1 MSRQIKKRLEK
12 MFTDLQ
18 SLEEAA
24 PSPQEGGVSEAVVA
38 PARPAPAREARP
50 AIVEPPAQQRSRMQ
64 TGMLPPLPEA
74 PAIAVAITETAMTVP
89 FRLDTETW
97 GALEII
103 PPASD
108 YVWTEDEQQLVKDVA
123 DQLSLALENAR
134 LFQAVQRERQQ
145 LRTLIDTIPGQ
156 VYFKDTEG
164 HMLVVNQAQARL
176 LGAASPEELIGK
188 TDFDYFPE
196 ELASKYYQDEQEIIR
211 TGQPMINVV
220 EPTVDPFGKRIWLST
235 SKVPLR
241 DARGQ
246 VVGIVGIGLDVTAQ
260 KEAEAERERL
270 LAELERRA
278 VYLQAAAE
286 ISRLVTS
293 TLDLATIF
301 PRAVELIQERFGFYH
316 VGIFTLDET
325 GTQIVLRQAT
335 GEAGAQM
342 LAQGHALQVGSH
354 SIVGQV
360 AAVGQALI
368 VNDVSQNPVHR
379 PNPLLPETRA
389 EAALPLRVGERII
402 GVLDLQANQ
411 VNAFLPEEI
420 AVLQTL
426 ADQVA
431 VAIDNARSYELAQQA
446 IREMRELD
454 RLKSEFLAMMSHELR
469 TPLNSIIGFSRVIL
483 KGIDGPLTELQEQ
496 DLNAI
501 YNSGQHLLRLIN
513 DVLDLAKIEAGKMEL
528 AYDEVN
534 IAETIQGVLPTISGV
549 LKDKP
554 VQLITNVA
562 DDIPI
567 VRADPIRLRQVLI
580 NLLSNAAKFTEE
592 GSITVEAHVQ
602 PSPSGGREVY
612 ISVTDTGPGIAP
624 EDQAKLFKSFS
635 QVDTSPTRKTGGS
648 GLGLAISRQLV
659 ELHGGR
665 IGVESE
671 VGKGSKFYFTLPLP
685 AVTGAQE
692 GGEPKVILAIDDDPQ
707 IISLYERYLQPQGYQ
722 VIGLTDPARARE
734 RIRELKP
741 YAVTLDIMMPGKDG
755 WSVLEEIKADSE
767 TRHTPVI
774 VCSILSEQE
783 KGFSLGAADYLVKP
797 IMEDDLLN
805 AINRLNA
812 DGSIR
817 NVLVIDD
824 DPVDLRLIEKMLSR
838 SGHYKAILAEG
849 GRQGWEILST
859 EPPQAVILD
868 LFMPEMDGFTI
879 LEKLRTTP
887 ALSDIPVLVVSGADL
902 TPQQRQQLA
911 DFGRQVLAKS
921 TLREE
926 ELLSMLDRAL
936 RRLGQNQ

>member
-1 MSRQIKKRLEK
+1 MSKRIKKRLEK

-18 SLEEAA
+18 TLEESA
-24 PSPQEGGVSEAVVA
+24 PVPQEGGSASVLA
-38 PARPAPAREARP
+38 PAVEVPTRRAPS
-50 AIVEPPAQQRSRMQ
+50 AILEPPTRPLERKQ
-64 TGMLPPLPEA
+64 TGFLPPLPEA
-74 PAIAVAITETAMTVP
+74 KGAITVTETAMLVP
-89 FRLDTETW
+89 FRLDTDTW

-103 PPASD
+103 PPAEN
-108 YVWTEDEQQLVKDVA
+108 YIWTEDEQRLVKDVA

-134 LFQAVQRERQQ
+134 LFQAIQQERQQ
-145 LRTLIDTIPGQ
+145 LRTLIDNIPGQ
-156 VYFKDTEG
+156 VYFKDVEG

-176 LGAASPEELIGK
+176 LGADSPEELVGK

-196 ELASKYYQDEQEIIR
+196 ELAAKYRQDELEIIQ
-211 TGQPMINVV
+211 TGQPMLNVV
-220 EPTVDPFGKRIWLST
+220 EPTVDPFGRRIWLST

-246 VVGIVGIGLDVTAQ
+246 IVGIVGIGLDVTAQ

-270 LAELERRA
+270 LAELERRT
-278 VYLQAAAE
+278 VYLEAAAE
-286 ISRLVTS
+286 IGRLVTS
-293 TLDLATIF
+293 TLDLATLF
-301 PRAVELIQERFGFYH
+301 SRATALIQERFGYYH
-316 VGIFTLDET
+316 VAIFTLDEA
-325 GTQIVLRQAT
+325 GFQVVLREAT
-335 GEAGAQM
+335 GEAGVTM
-342 LAQGHALQVGSH
+342 RDQGHALQVGSS

-360 AAVGQALI
+360 AALGQPLI
-368 VNDVSQNPVHR
+368 VNDVSQNPIHL
-379 PNPLLPETRA
+379 PNPLLPKTRA

-402 GVLDLQANQ
+402 GVLDLQAEQ
-411 VNAFLPEEI
+411 VDAFLPEEI

-454 RLKSEFLAMMSHELR
+454 RLKSQFLANMSHELR

-534 IAETIQGVLPTISGV
+534 IAETIEGVLPTISGV
-549 LKDKP
+549 LKEKSIE
-554 VQLITNVA
+554 LITNIA
-562 DDIPI
+562 PDIPV
-567 VRADPIRLRQVLI
+567 VRADPIRVRQVLI

-592 GSITVEAHVQ
+592 GSITVEARVQ
-602 PSPSGGREVY
+602 PSPSGGQEVY

-624 EDQAKLFKSFS
+624 EDQEKLFKSFS
-635 QVDTSPTRKTGGS
+635 QVDASPTRKTGGT

-671 VGKGSKFYFTLPLP
+671 MGKGSTFYFTLPLP
-685 AVTGAQE
+685 AEGGA
-692 GGEPKVILAIDDDPQ
+692 GTKGEPKVILAIDDDPQ
-707 IISLYERYLQPQGYQ
+707 VISLYERYLQPQGYQ
-722 VIGLTDPARARE
+722 VVGLTDPMRARE

-741 YAVTLDIMMPGKDG
+741 YAVTLDIMMPGRDG

-767 TRHTPVI
+767 TRDTPVI
-774 VCSILSEQE
+774 ICSILSEQE

-797 IMEDDLLN
+797 ITEDDLLT

-824 DPVDLRLIEKMLSR
+824 DPVDLRLIEKMLSKG
-838 SGHYKAILAEG
+838 GHYKVMLAEG
-849 GRQGWEILST
+849 GLQGWEILST
-859 EPPQAVILD
+859 EPPHAVILD
-868 LFMPEMDGFTI
+868 LFMPEMDGFAI
-879 LEKLRTTP
+879 LEKMRATP
-887 ALSDIPVLVVSGADL
+887 ELSDIPVLVVSGADL
-902 TPQQRQQLA
+902 TPEQRQQLA
-911 DFGRQVLAKS
+911 DFGKQLLTKSMLKEEQLLA
-921 TLREE
+921 
-926 ELLSMLDRAL
+926 MLDRAL
-936 RRLGQNQ
+936 RRLGQAS

>member
-1 MSRQIKKRLEK
+1 MSKRIKKRLEK

-18 SLEEAA
+18 ALEDMPPAA
-24 PSPQEGGVSEAVVA
+24 QGGGEMVTVVA
-38 PARPAPAREARP
+38 PTVEAPGRRVRPTGL
-50 AIVEPPAQQRSRMQ
+50 EPPTRPLERKQ
-64 TGMLPPLPEA
+64 TGMLPPLPET
-74 PAIAVAITETAMTVP
+74 PGQVVVTETAMMVP
-89 FRLDTETW
+89 FRLDAETW
-97 GALEII
+97 SVLEII
-103 PPASD
+103 PPSED
-108 YVWTEDEQQLVKDVA
+108 YLWSEDEQRLVKDVA

-134 LFQAVQRERQQ
+134 LFQAIQQERQQ
-145 LRTLIDTIPGQ
+145 LRTLIDNIPGQ
-156 VYFKDTEG
+156 VYFKDVEG
-164 HMLVVNQAQARL
+164 RMLVVNQAQARL
-176 LGAASPEELIGK
+176 LGADSPEELVGK
-188 TDFDYFPE
+188 TDFDFFPE
-196 ELASKYYQDEQEIIR
+196 ELAARYRQDELEIIQS
-211 TGQPMINVV
+211 GQPMLNVV
-220 EPTVDPFGKRIWLST
+220 EPTVDPFGRQIWLST

-246 VVGIVGIGLDVTAQ
+246 IIGIVGIGLDVTAQ

-270 LAELERRA
+270 LAELERRT
-278 VYLQAAAE
+278 VYLEAAAE
-286 ISRLVTS
+286 IGRLVTS

-301 PRAVELIQERFGFYH
+301 PRTVALIQERFGYYH
-316 VGIFTLDET
+316 VALFTLDET
-325 GTQIVLRQAT
+325 GFQVVLREAT
-335 GEAGAQM
+335 GEAGATM
-342 LAQGHALQVGSH
+342 REQGHALQVGSN

-360 AAVGQALI
+360 AAVGQPLI
-368 VNDVSQNPVHR
+368 VNDVSQNPIYL

-402 GVLDLQANQ
+402 GVLDLQADR
-411 VNAFLPEEI
+411 VDAFLPEEI

-454 RLKSEFLAMMSHELR
+454 RLKSQFLANMSHELR

-496 DLNAI
+496 DLTAI

-534 IAETIQGVLPTISGV
+534 IAETIEGVLPTIAGV
-549 LKDKP
+549 LKEKSLE
-554 VQLITNVA
+554 LITNIA
-562 DDIPI
+562 PDIPV
-567 VRADPIRLRQVLI
+567 VRADPIRVRQVLI

-592 GSITVEAHVQ
+592 GSITVEAYVQ

-612 ISVTDTGPGIAP
+612 ISVADTGPGIAP

-635 QVDTSPTRKTGGS
+635 QVDASPTRKTGGT

-685 AVTGAQE
+685 AEDKGPAGA
-692 GGEPKVILAIDDDPQ
+692 GPKVVLAIDDDPQ
-707 IISLYERYLQPQGYQ
+707 VISLYERYLQPQGYQ
-722 VIGLTDPARARE
+722 VVGLTDPTRARE

-767 TRHTPVI
+767 TRDTPVI
-774 VCSILSEQE
+774 ICSILSEQE

-797 IMEDDLLN
+797 ISEEDLLA
-805 AINRLNA
+805 AIGRLNA

-824 DPVDLRLIEKMLSR
+824 DPVDLRLIEKMLSKD
-838 SGHYKAILAEG
+838 GHYKVMLAEG
-849 GRQGWEILST
+849 GLQGWEILSS
-859 EPPQAVILD
+859 EPPHAVILD
-868 LFMPEMDGFTI
+868 LFMPEMDGFAI
-879 LEKLRTTP
+879 LEKMRTTP
-887 ALSDIPVLVVSGADL
+887 ELSDIPVLVVSGADL
-902 TPQQRQQLA
+902 TPEQRQQLA
-911 DFGRQVLAKS
+911 DFGKQLVTKSMLKEEQLLA
-921 TLREE
+921 
-926 ELLSMLDRAL
+926 MLDRAL
-936 RRLGQNQ
+936 RRLGQ

>member
-1 MSRQIKKRLEK
+1 MSKRIKKRLEK
-12 MFTDLQ
+12 LFVDLTSVENAVPTLQ
-18 SLEEAA
+18 GGEASDVVVVPVIEA
-24 PSPQEGGVSEAVVA
+24 PVRKTRSAIAEPPPLGRMKTGFLPPLTEAPGAVVA
-38 PARPAPAREARP
+38 VTEA
-50 AIVEPPAQQRSRMQ
+50 
-64 TGMLPPLPEA
+64 
-74 PAIAVAITETAMTVP
+74 AMTVP
-89 FRLDTETW
+89 FRLDAETW

-103 PPASD
+103 PPSSN
-108 YVWTEDEQQLVKDVA
+108 YIWTEDEQQLVKDVA

-134 LFQAVQRERQQ
+134 LFQTVQQERQQ
-145 LRTLIDTIPGQ
+145 LRTLIDNIPGQ

-164 HMLVVNQAQARL
+164 RMLIVNQAQARL
-176 LGAASPEELIGK
+176 LGADSPEELIGK

-211 TGQPMINVV
+211 TGRPMINVV
-220 EPTVDPFGKRIWLST
+220 EPTVDPFGQRIWLSA

-270 LAELERRA
+270 LSELKRRT
-278 VYLQAAAE
+278 VYLEAASE
-286 ISRLVTS
+286 IGRLVTS

-301 PRAVELIQERFGFYH
+301 PRTVALIQERFGYYY
-316 VGIFTLDET
+316 VAIFTLDET
-325 GTQIVLRQAT
+325 GSQVVLR
-335 GEAGAQM
+335 EASGKVGVAM
-342 LAQGHALQVGSH
+342 REQGYALQVGSN

-360 AAVGQALI
+360 AAIGQALI
-368 VNDVSQNPVHR
+368 VNDVSQNPIHL
-379 PNPLLPETRA
+379 PNPLLPDTRA

-402 GVLDLQANQ
+402 GVLDLQADR
-411 VNAFLPEEI
+411 VDAFLPEEV

-426 ADQVA
+426 ADQIA

-454 RLKSEFLAMMSHELR
+454 RLKSQFLANMSHELR

-501 YNSGQHLLRLIN
+501 YNAGQHLLRLIN

-528 AYDEVN
+528 AYDNVN
-534 IAETIQGVLPTISGV
+534 IAETIQGVLPTISGI
-549 LKDKP
+549 LEDKSIE
-554 VQLITNVA
+554 LITNIEE
-562 DDIPI
+562 DIPI
-567 VRADPIRLRQVLI
+567 LRADPIRVRQVLI

-592 GSITVEAHVQ
+592 GRITVEAYVQ
-602 PSPSGGREVY
+602 PSPSGEREIY
-612 ISVTDTGPGIAP
+612 ISVADTGPGIAP
-624 EDQAKLFKSFS
+624 EDQEKLFKPFS
-635 QVDTSPTRKTGGS
+635 QVDASPTRKTGGT

-671 VGKGSKFYFTLPLP
+671 LGKGSKFYFTLPLP
-685 AVTGAQE
+685 AETGVR
-692 GGEPKVILAIDDDPQ
+692 GGTAPKVILAIDDDPQ

-722 VIGLTDPARARE
+722 VVGLMDPSQARE

-755 WSVLEEIKADSE
+755 WSVLEEIKADSD
-767 TRHTPVI
+767 TRDTPVI
-774 VCSILSEQE
+774 ICSILSEQE

-797 IMEDDLLN
+797 IMEDELLR
-805 AINRLNA
+805 AINRLNT

-817 NVLVIDD
+817 NILVIDD

-838 SGHYKAILAEG
+838 DGRYKAILAEG
-849 GRQGWEILST
+849 GRQGWEILSS
-859 EPPQAVILD
+859 ESPHAVILD

-879 LEKLRTTP
+879 LEKLRATP
-887 ALSDIPVLVVSGADL
+887 DLSDIPVLVVSGADL
-902 TPQQRQQLA
+902 TPEQRQQLA
-911 DFGRQVLAKS
+911 DFGKQLLNKS
-921 TLREE
+921 MLNEE
-926 ELLSMLDRAL
+926 QLLTMLDRTL
-936 RRLGQNQ
+936 RRLGPTQ

>member
-1 MSRQIKKRLEK
+1 MSKRIKKRLEK

-18 SLEEAA
+18 TLEEM
-24 PSPQEGGVSEAVVA
+24 PPLTQQEGEPVAVVA
-38 PARPAPAREARP
+38 PAMEVAGRRARP
-50 AIVEPPAQQRSRMQ
+50 AALEPPTRPLERKQ
-64 TGMLPPLPEA
+64 TGILPPLPET
-74 PAIAVAITETAMTVP
+74 PDKVMVTETAMMVP
-89 FRLDTETW
+89 FRLDAETW
-97 GALEII
+97 SVLEIV
-103 PPASD
+103 PPSEN
-108 YVWTEDEQQLVKDVA
+108 YVWSEDEQRLVKDVA

-134 LFQAVQRERQQ
+134 LFQAIQQERQQ
-145 LRTLIDTIPGQ
+145 LRTLIDNIPGQ
-156 VYFKDTEG
+156 IYFKDVEG
-164 HMLVVNQAQARL
+164 RMLVVNQAQARL
-176 LGAASPEELIGK
+176 LGASSVEELVGK

-196 ELASKYYQDEQEIIR
+196 ELAAKYRQDEQEIIQ
-211 TGQPMINVV
+211 TGQPMLNVV
-220 EPTVDPFGKRIWLST
+220 EPTVDPFGRQIWLST

-246 VVGIVGIGLDVTAQ
+246 IIGIVGIGLDVTAQ

-270 LAELERRA
+270 LAELERRT
-278 VYLQAAAE
+278 VYLEAAAE
-286 ISRLVTS
+286 IGRLVTS

-301 PRAVELIQERFGFYH
+301 PRTVALIQERFGYYH
-316 VGIFTLDET
+316 VALFTLDET
-325 GTQIVLRQAT
+325 GFQVVLREAT
-335 GEAGAQM
+335 GEAGATM
-342 LAQGHALQVGSH
+342 REEGHALQVGSN

-360 AAVGQALI
+360 AAIGQALI
-368 VNDVSQNPVHR
+368 VNDVSQNPIHL

-402 GVLDLQANQ
+402 GVLDLQADR
-411 VNAFLPEEI
+411 VDAFLPEEI

-454 RLKSEFLAMMSHELR
+454 RLKSQFLANMSHELR

-534 IAETIQGVLPTISGV
+534 IPETIEGVLPTIAGV
-549 LKDKP
+549 LKEKSIE
-554 VQLITNVA
+554 LITHIA
-562 DDIPI
+562 PDIPV
-567 VRADPIRLRQVLI
+567 VRADPIRVRQVLI

-592 GSITVEAHVQ
+592 GSITVEAYVQ

-624 EDQAKLFKSFS
+624 EDQEKLFKSFS
-635 QVDTSPTRKTGGS
+635 QVDASPTRKTGGT

-685 AVTGAQE
+685 AEERQSGSKS
-692 GGEPKVILAIDDDPQ
+692 KVVLAIDDDPQ
-707 IISLYERYLQPQGYQ
+707 VISLYERYLQPQGYQ
-722 VIGLTDPARARE
+722 VVGLTDPARARE
-734 RIRELKP
+734 RIRELRP

-767 TRHTPVI
+767 TRDTPVI
-774 VCSILSEQE
+774 ICSILSEQE

-797 IMEDDLLN
+797 ISEEDLLT
-805 AINRLNA
+805 AIHRLNA

-817 NVLVIDD
+817 NILVIDD
-824 DPVDLRLIEKMLSR
+824 DPVDLRLIEKMLSK
-838 SGHYKAILAEG
+838 SGHYKIMLAEG
-849 GRQGWEILST
+849 GLQGWEILST
-859 EPPQAVILD
+859 EPPHAVILD

-879 LEKLRTTP
+879 LEKMRTTP
-887 ALSDIPVLVVSGADL
+887 ELSDIPVLVVSGADL
-902 TPQQRQQLA
+902 TPEQRQQLA
-911 DFGRQVLAKS
+911 DFGKQLLTKSMLKEEQLLA
-921 TLREE
+921 
-926 ELLSMLDRAL
+926 MLDRAL
-936 RRLGQNQ
+936 RRLGQ